1 MSVNTL
7 INNPTM
13 LSALGLPLK
22 FVNIAS
28 GATVPIGVLDTTYLT
43 YTLTPNKLGQLNI
56 KFILNYLSLIGTA
69 VNVFSNIKINGL
81 QVGFLWSS
89 SSSVNGYI
97 NSVGDIVYNNLTLAP
112 LTITLNVSASLPL
125 ATSTNYATMTIT
137 SNVL

>member
-112 LTITLNVSASLPL
+112 LTITLNVSSSLPL
-125 ATSTNYATMTIT
+125 ATSTNYGTMTIT
-137 SNVL
+137 TNVL